1 MHILDA
7 GYANDYIM
15 PMLHFYVRINSR
27 TENLPRFRHGKK
39 SPQNSGWMRASES
52 LKKMGPIFY

>member
-1 MHILDA
+1 MLESILELKIVHDL
-7 GYANDYIM
+7 DM
-15 PMLHFYVRINSR
+15 
-27 TENLPRFRHGKK
+27 EK